1 MTYIAPEQLADLK
14 MYLKVVMSA
23 GIPVEGIDV
32 VKNGLELFN
41 LAFAIAEDEMVH
53 RLNPR
58 TRVGDGWMEDVVDVV
73 NRLSPEEKKEL
84 RKRVGR

>member
-1 MTYIAPEQLADLK
+1 MKPNTMPLDDLK
-14 MYLKVVMSA
+14 MYVRVLMAA
-23 GIPVEGIDV
+23 GIPIDGIDV
-32 VKNGLELFN
+32 VKNALDLFL
-41 LAFAIAEDEMVH
+41 LAFAIAEDEQVH